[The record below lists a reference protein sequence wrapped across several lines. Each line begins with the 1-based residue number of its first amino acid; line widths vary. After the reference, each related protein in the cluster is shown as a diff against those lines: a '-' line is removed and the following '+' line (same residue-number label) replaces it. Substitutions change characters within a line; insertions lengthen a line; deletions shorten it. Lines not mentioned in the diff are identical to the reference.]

1 MGKKKKKGKQK
12 GEDGSSAAQLRDVSD
27 PSQTKRSRVTDRTSE
42 KGKGKRHP
50 VPASGEGPAAPAKE
64 PKEAR
69 KKTRGERFDAT
80 VPAVDLIAAA
90 AVSAD
95 RFAATA
101 IPVEEA
107 VASDPPDDPPRLGLD
122 VTPRERSE
130 QTRSR
135 SDDLTEAIRD
145 ALRMR
150 PGWQLAEI
158 DPGGT
163 PAFGGTKKDAE
174 AVMADRA
181 DEFADWQERLY
192 AEAKSGGSRSLL
204 LIVQGMDT
212 SGKGGIM
219 RHVVGLM
226 DPQGVDITAFKA
238 PTREERSHP
247 FLWRI
252 RRALPGPGMIGVF
265 DRSQYE
271 DVLVVRV
278 RNLVPSST
286 WSRRYGQINTFE
298 RTTARQGTSIV
309 KVMLHISS
317 EEQKA
322 RLGERLER
330 PDKYWKFNPGDI
342 DDRAHWEDYQVA
354 YQTVLERTHT
364 DHAPWYVVPANEKW
378 YARLAVQHI
387 LLGEL
392 RAMNPQWPE
401 AAFDVAEQK
410 ARLAAT

>member
-1 MGKKKKKGKQK
+1 MGKKKKKGKQN
-12 GEDGSSAAQLRDVSD
+12 GDDGSPAADLEA
-27 PSQTKRSRVTDRTSE
+27 VTDAPEPPLAASDRPK
-42 KGKGKRHP
+42 KGKGKGKGKAGKGTDP
-50 VPASGEGPAAPAKE
+50 AEQAVNVP
-64 PKEAR
+64 
-69 KKTRGERFDAT
+69 D
-80 VPAVDLIAAA
+80 VD
-90 AVSAD
+90 VS
-95 RFAATA
+95 
-101 IPVEEA
+101 PPEVVEEA
-107 VASDPPDDPPRLGLD
+107 PHETPGAATKGASA
-122 VTPRERSE
+122 SE
-130 QTRSR
+130 
-135 SDDLTEAIRD
+135 DLTEAIRE

-150 PGWQLAEI
+150 PGLQLADI
-158 DPGGT
+158 DPSGT
-163 PAFGGTKKDAE
+163 PAFDGGKKDAE

-181 DEFADWQERLY
+181 EEIADWQERLF
-192 AEAKSGGSRSLL
+192 AESKGGGTRSLL
-204 LIVQGMDT
+204 LVVQGMDT

-252 RRALPGPGMIGVF
+252 RRALPAPGKVGVF

-271 DVLVVRV
+271 DVLIVRV

-298 RTTARQGTSIV
+298 RTLSRQGTSIV

-317 EEQKA
+317 EEQKE
-322 RLGERLER
+322 RLGERLAR

-342 DDRAHWEDYQVA
+342 DERAHWDDYQVA
-354 YQTVLERTHT
+354 YQAVLERTST

-378 YARLAVQHI
+378 YARLAVQHL

-392 RAMNPQWPE
+392 RAMNPQWP
-401 AAFDVAEQK
+401 AATFDVAEQQ